1 MRSCFLDGADLAP
14 DNVRGFCLLP
24 MQMRVAHEFGA
35 GHDVYFYFI
44 ASVILP
50 LSKIWKLKSY
60 LSYIARYRSLAQA
73 TRICIGSK
81 QKPRTLSGA
90 KSSPSKTNY
99 AFKCAAFFFLRQP
112 SRPNTL
118 QKFV

>member
-60 LSYIARYRSLAQA
+60 LSYIPLFQRAVSIAVIVQNMKLDREPLESL
-73 TRICIGSK
+73 
-81 QKPRTLSGA
+81 
-90 KSSPSKTNY
+90 Y
-99 AFKCAAFFFLRQP
+99 F
-112 SRPNTL
+112 
-118 QKFV
+118 